1 MSRLSGLI
9 LSIGLIAAV
18 PAANAHA
25 IESVTGKPAAGQEV
39 LLAHA
44 KPRTERQK
52 CQALNRCRS
61 KYTACFEKL
70 EAQHRIAEKDKVCVP
85 PYQECINANFS
96 GFDFVIQRWV
106 TPGYIDCSKY
116 PG

>member
-18 PAANAHA
+18 PAADALA
-25 IESVTGKPAAGQEV
+25 TELAASGSGAGGQV

-44 KPRTERQK
+44 KPKSERQK
-52 CQALNRCRS
+52 CQALNRCRA
-61 KYTACFEKL
+61 KYTACYDKL
-70 EAQHRIAEKDKVCVP
+70 EAQHRISEKDKVCVP
-85 PYQECINANFS
+85 PYQKCINANFS
-96 GFDFVIQRWV
+96 GFEFFFTRWFNP
-106 TPGYIDCSKY
+106 TYLDCSKY